1 LAADWP
7 NPLGTICAF
16 LYLGKA
22 YPLVRGPDD
31 KGWRRAQP
39 VAVTPH
45 RFGRLVFDLE
55 PLADGEGP
63 LHLVVAIEFPG
74 RCDCPGASGVGAGE
88 SAILTLVLKGK
99 FDMCRIRI

>member
-7 NPLGTICAF
+7 NPSGTICAF

-39 VAVTPH
+39 LAVTPH

-74 RCDCPGASGVGAGE
+74 RWRVRRRRRRERERDPDPGSQGQV
-88 SAILTLVLKGK
+88 
-99 FDMCRIRI
+99 